1 MLLHLMFNF
10 RISQDDEKLSLRGMN
25 KWEKEDYILLNV
37 SSLVKKY
44 ENVEKIS

>member
-25 KWEKEDYILLNV
+25 KW
-37 SSLVKKY
+37 KKPAY
-44 ENVEKIS
+44 TL